1 MDGEQMNEDL
11 SKKEQAVKE
20 VGFLLKNLLVEIRVG
35 ELSSKVLIHNY
46 THELVKVM
54 GTFFPNRS

>member
-1 MDGEQMNEDL
+1 MNEDL